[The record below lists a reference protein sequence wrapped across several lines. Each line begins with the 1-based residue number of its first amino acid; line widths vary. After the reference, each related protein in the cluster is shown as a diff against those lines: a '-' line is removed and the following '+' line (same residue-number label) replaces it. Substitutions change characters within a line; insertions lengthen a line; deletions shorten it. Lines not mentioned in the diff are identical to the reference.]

1 VYPADG
7 ITVAGAVLVVNDKPQ
22 GLLKD
27 NACVLATKT
36 YASPPVYMKLNFFR
50 DDVISA
56 AEGNVD
62 NQ

>member
-1 VYPADG
+1 MVK
-7 ITVAGAVLVVNDKPQ
+7 GAVLVVNDKPQ
-22 GLLKD
+22 GLLRD
-27 NACVLATKT
+27 IAVCVPATKT
-36 YASPPVYMKLNFFR
+36 YNSPPVYMKLNFFR